1 MSNQYRVQNPVTNE
15 VVKTFEF
22 ATDQE
27 IQDILNRSE
36 EAFKTWRN
44 TSYEERVALDR
55 RYVESRSMVRDLAI
69 LFRTVGVVLRRKGA
83 R

>member
-15 VVKTFEF
+15 VVETFEF

-44 TSYEERVALDR
+44 TSYEEL
-55 RYVESRSMVRDLAI
+55 SLI
-69 LFRTVGVVLRRKGA
+69 HI
-83 R
+83 